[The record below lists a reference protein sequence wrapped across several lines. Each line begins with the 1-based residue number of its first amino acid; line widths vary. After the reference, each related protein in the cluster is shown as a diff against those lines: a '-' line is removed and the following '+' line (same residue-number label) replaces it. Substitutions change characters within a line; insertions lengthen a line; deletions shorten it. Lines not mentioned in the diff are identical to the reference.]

1 LSEASTVTE
10 QVLEAV
16 WQRFRA
22 GESGARDE
30 LVQAYQPYARM
41 HAARLFGR
49 RVYQD
54 LEFDDYLQYAQLG
67 LLEAIERYQDSHGA
81 KFETFASAR
90 VSGAILNG
98 IASASELREQLAA
111 RKRIVAQRMEV
122 LGAAPAKED
131 VFGRLAELAIGLAL
145 GFVLEETGIYAGAE
159 GEYADNSYHGVELR
173 QLRATLHAA
182 LDRLPPLQR
191 RIVHAH
197 YLQQQPFGEIAQ
209 ACALSAG
216 RVAQLHK
223 EAIAELRRIL
233 RGRGGLDVSL

>member
-1 LSEASTVTE
+1 MTE

-16 WQRFRA
+16 WQRFHA
-22 GESGARDE
+22 GERAARDE
-30 LVQAYQPYARM
+30 LVHAYQPYARM
-41 HAARLFGR
+41 HAARLYAR

-67 LLEAIERYQDSHGA
+67 LLEAIERYQDNHGA

-111 RKRIVAQRMEV
+111 RKRIVAQRLEV
-122 LGAAPAKED
+122 LGGAAGKDD
-131 VFGRLAELAIGLAL
+131 VFGQLAELAIGLAL

-159 GEYADNSYHGVELR
+159 ESGYADNSYHGVELR
-173 QLRATLHAA
+173 QLRVTLLAA
-182 LDRLPPLQR
+182 LDQLPPLQR

-197 YLQQQPFGEIAQ
+197 YLQQQPFAEIAQ
-209 ACALSAG
+209 GCQLSAG
-216 RVAQLHK
+216 RVTQLHK
-223 EAIAELRRIL
+223 EAMAALRLTL
-233 RGRGGLDVSL
+233 RGHGGLDISL

>member
-1 LSEASTVTE
+1 VTE
-10 QVLEAV
+10 QVLDAV
-16 WQRFRA
+16 WQRFHA
-22 GESGARDE
+22 GERAARDE
-30 LVQAYQPYARM
+30 LVHAYQPYARM
-41 HAARLFGR
+41 HAARLYGR

-67 LLEAIERYQDSHGA
+67 LLEAIERYQDSRGA

-111 RKRIVAQRMEV
+111 RKRIVAQRV
-122 LGAAPAKED
+122 DLLAGAAGKDD
-131 VFGRLAELAIGLAL
+131 VFGQLAELAIGLAL

-159 GEYADNSYHGVELR
+159 GGYADNSYHGVELR
-173 QLRATLHAA
+173 QLRSTLHAA
-182 LDRLPPLQR
+182 LERLPPLQR

-197 YLQQQPFGEIAQ
+197 YLQQQPFADIAQ
-209 ACALSAG
+209 ACQLSAG

-223 EAIAELRRIL
+223 EAMAEMRRTL
-233 RGRGGLDVSL
+233 RGQGGLDISL

>member
-1 LSEASTVTE
+1 VTE

-16 WQRFRA
+16 WQRFHA
-22 GESGARDE
+22 GERAARDE
-30 LVQAYQPYARM
+30 LVHAYQPYARM
-41 HAARLFGR
+41 HAARLYAR
-49 RVYQD
+49 RTYQD

-98 IASASELREQLAA
+98 IVSASELREQLAA
-111 RKRIVAQRMEV
+111 RKRIVAQRVEV
-122 LGAAPAKED
+122 LGGASARDD
-131 VFGRLAELAIGLAL
+131 VFSQLAELAIGLAL

-173 QLRATLHAA
+173 QLRGTLLAA

-191 RIVHAH
+191 RIVYAH
-197 YLQQQPFGEIAQ
+197 YLQQQPFAEVAL
-209 ACALSAG
+209 ACQLSAG

-223 EAIAELRRIL
+223 EAMAELRRTL
-233 RGRGGLDVSL
+233 HGQGGLDISL

>member
-1 LSEASTVTE
+1 MTE
-10 QVLEAV
+10 QVLDTV
-16 WQRFRA
+16 WQRFHA
-22 GESGARDE
+22 GERAARDE
-30 LVQAYQPYARM
+30 LVHAYQPYARM
-41 HAARLFGR
+41 HAARLYGR

-67 LLEAIERYQDSHGA
+67 LLEAIERYQDSRGA

-111 RKRIVAQRMEV
+111 RKRIVAQRV
-122 LGAAPAKED
+122 DLLAGASDKND
-131 VFGRLAELAIGLAL
+131 VFGQLAELAIGLAL

-173 QLRATLHAA
+173 QLRGTLYAA

-197 YLQQQPFGEIAQ
+197 YLQQQPFAEIAQ
-209 ACALSAG
+209 ACQLSAG

-223 EAIAELRRIL
+223 EAMAELRRTL
-233 RGRGGLDVSL
+233 RGQGGLDISL